1 MFSGSRLR
9 TIAALGLVSIVG
21 AGASAGVG
29 QAGDPTVSAANDTFV
44 RNLFAG
50 NPAACASMSAGLVSV
65 VIRTTS
71 SSTCREAMAEVAAS
85 NRELRETNAK
95 SLLDF
100 TFTLAQVVQEDNLDR
115 LDYADAWVGPH
126 FPVKALA
133 KAMRS
138 RVKHGEI
145 RIVVGSSPRAA
156 RGTAE
161 NVVVI
166 DALRTTP
173 RVLMLYAESNSGTI
187 WQLAAIPEGKAKR
200 SKSKV
205 KGVAVQQAPLV
216 GPVATLDPSAPTNPM
231 LVLAEV
237 GPNEYFS
244 QSSSGSSDALLI
256 RLPDGTF
263 DKVLGGSSVIPP
275 PTSAPAVDPAPFVGE
290 LIAAFASGDGPSL
303 CALIHPAYFATFG
316 FTSSDCT
323 ASDSVK
329 ATDSTPPELLAPT
342 ENNTIVRRLAVDSGG
357 SLPVEEYVLASTDGA
372 SYKLT
377 GYFVD
382 VLGTLGNLGS

>member
-1 MFSGSRLR
+1 
-9 TIAALGLVSIVG
+9 
-21 AGASAGVG
+21 
-29 QAGDPTVSAANDTFV
+29 
-44 RNLFAG
+44 
-50 NPAACASMSAGLVSV
+50 
-65 VIRTTS
+65 
-71 SSTCREAMAEVAAS
+71 
-85 NRELRETNAK
+85 
-95 SLLDF
+95 
-100 TFTLAQVVQEDNLDR
+100 
-115 LDYADAWVGPH
+115 
-126 FPVKALA
+126 
-133 KAMRS
+133 
-138 RVKHGEI
+138 
-145 RIVVGSSPRAA
+145 
-156 RGTAE
+156 
-161 NVVVI
+161 
-166 DALRTTP
+166 
-173 RVLMLYAESNSGTI
+173 MLYAESNSGTI

-244 QSSSGSSDALLI
+244 Q
-256 RLPDGTF
+256 
-263 DKVLGGSSVIPP
+263 
-275 PTSAPAVDPAPFVGE
+275 

-303 CALIHPAYFATFG
+303 CALIHPSYFATFG

-382 VLGTLGNLGS
+382 VLGTLGNLDS